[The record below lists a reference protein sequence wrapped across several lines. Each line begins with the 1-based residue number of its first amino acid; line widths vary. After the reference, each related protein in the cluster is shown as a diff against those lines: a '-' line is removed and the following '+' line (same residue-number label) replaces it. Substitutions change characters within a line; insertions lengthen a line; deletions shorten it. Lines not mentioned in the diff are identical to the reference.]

1 VMLWRSGIETRGQGL
16 EEIQEALQG
25 QAPSS

>member
-1 VMLWRSGIETRGQGL
+1 VMLWRGGIETRGQGL

-25 QAPSS
+25 